1 MKTEIIK
8 FLEAFMQNSFLIP
21 SRHSGWLEFTNLDE
35 QYQTYANDE
44 RSYLTIEIKQKGKI
58 IFNITASKHSD
69 KWSIQGQ
76 NLLES
81 KTVKTQLKNHHKYL
95 NMIYDEMHSINPDKN
110 KLKEIRK
117 KITKEQK
124 DIRDIERGIK
134 RLKLE
139 LEDFKKIK

>member
-44 RSYLTIEIKQKGKI
+44 GSYLTIEIKQKGKI